1 MAKQKADTQ
10 KGIRVHIMGKIW
22 WFRRLPQL
30 KTLYGWCDKPETK
43 NKQIAVWSRLCGLK
57 ELDTIIHE
65 CLHAG
70 FNDLKEDS
78 VDEFASDLARIL
90 WRLGYRKDGHR

>member
-1 MAKQKADTQ
+1 MTKSQSDTQ
-10 KGIRVHIMGKIW
+10 KGIRVKIMGKIW

-30 KTLYGWCDKPETK
+30 KKLDGWCDNPWAK
-43 NKQIAVWSRLCGLK
+43 NKQIAVWSRLRGLR

-70 FNDLKEDS
+70 FNDLKEESIDG
-78 VDEFASDLARIL
+78 FASDLARIL
-90 WRLGYRKDGHR
+90 WRLGYRKEDLK